1 MATPRESATPA
12 VNRTAAS
19 ILNLTQD
26 CLSKFDETLAT
37 QPQSS
42 KEGLETRL
50 ADFNLWVSGVGAIA
64 KPGLSLD
71 SKLQRWPDD
80 LAMVK
85 SVLLMLSD
93 SLEHYASLS
102 QAEKSSHH
110 GVQNID
116 SAIRNLALI
125 GVAIRRLGKASRS
138 RRADRTFNPDKYPEL
153 RKHLECVLLLRPTE
167 EGRHPDELDPS
178 KLSSL
183 QQRLIDANL
192 RRRHQFLLAQRRSRN
207 QEVAQTKLPVLEV
220 TSFADDTPAKDTRP
234 DDSQNPESSLDHP
247 STAKGE
253 TPLLAPTISGFS
265 RASTVEG
272 PLDYAPAKPYIPG
285 TTKTQITSIASDAEF
300 PHPPIIPEDREIF
313 QCPCCCQ
320 SLPVE
325 TFKDSKLW
333 KYASYPSSAPA
344 SCCLRY

>member
-1 MATPRESATPA
+1 MATPGTSATAA
-12 VNRTAAS
+12 VDRTGTS
-19 ILNLTQD
+19 ILNLTKT
-26 CLSKFDETLAT
+26 CLSRFDEALAT
-37 QPQSS
+37 QTQWS

-64 KPGLSLD
+64 KSGLSLD
-71 SKLQRWPDD
+71 SKLQQWPDD
-80 LAMVK
+80 LAIVK

-102 QAEKSSHH
+102 QAEKSLHS
-110 GVQNID
+110 GVHNID

-125 GVAIRRLGKASRS
+125 GVAIRRMGKASRG
-138 RRADRTFNPDKYPEL
+138 RRADRTFNPDNYPEF
-153 RKHLECVLLLRPTE
+153 RKHLECVLLLRSTE

-183 QQRLIDANL
+183 QRRLIDANL

-207 QEVAQTKLPVLEV
+207 QEVAKRQVPVLEV
-220 TSFADDTPAKDTRP
+220 TSSVDDTSAKDAQP
-234 DDSQNPESSLDHP
+234 DGSRNPEGSLEHP
-247 STAKGE
+247 PTTKGE
-253 TPLLAPTISGFS
+253 NPLSAPTISGFS

-272 PLDYAPAKPYIPG
+272 PLEYAPAKPYIPG
-285 TTKTQITSIASDAEF
+285 ATKTQITSIASDAEF
-300 PHPPIIPEDREIF
+300 PHPPVIPEDREIF

-333 KYASYPSSAPA
+333 KYVS
-344 SCCLRY
+344 